1 MGESVTAYQG
11 SIWMTRS
18 VWPRNIS
25 DCEKG
30 GRGVMSDLQVKITT
44 DSNEIRE
51 AQRLRFEVFN
61 LEMNKG
67 LQTSYAR
74 GLDIDDFDPFCDH
87 LIVRDLK
94 SQEVVGT
101 YRLLLGSQAKKNVG
115 LYSEREFNLENIKK
129 LDGELLE
136 LGRSCARRDFRDKA
150 LIPLMWDAI
159 AQYVEKHRVRYLFGC
174 GSLYTTEASE
184 VGAYF
189 SMLKRKYYAA
199 EIYRVHPMSEFQ
211 FQGIADNLNV
221 AEDAALFLKLPSL
234 IKGYLRLGAV
244 VCGPPALDHEFGTAD
259 FLLLLDMHKL
269 RKEYL
274 FRVGHMGSRVCRAV
288 A

>member
-1 MGESVTAYQG
+1 MHSFRPQ
-11 SIWMTRS
+11 
-18 VWPRNIS
+18 NIS
-25 DCEKG
+25 YLERDR
-30 GRGVMSDLQVKITT
+30 RGVMSDLQVKITT
-44 DSNEIRE
+44 NPKEVRE

-67 LQTSYAR
+67 LQASYAS
-74 GLDIDDFDPFCDH
+74 GLDIDEFDPFCDH

-94 SQEVVGT
+94 SEEVVGT
-101 YRLLLGSQAKKNVG
+101 YRLLLGTRAARNIG
-115 LYSEREFNLENIKK
+115 FYSEREFNLQNIKK

-136 LGRSCARRDFRDKA
+136 LGRSCARKDFRDRA

-159 AQYVEKHRVRYLFGC
+159 AQYVKKHRVRYLFGC
-174 GSLYTTEASE
+174 GSVYTREASE
-184 VGAYF
+184 ARAYF

-199 EIYRVHPMSEFQ
+199 EMFRVHPVSEFQ
-211 FQGIADNLNV
+211 FQGIAENLKA
-221 AEDAALFLKLPSL
+221 AEDAALFLRLPSL

-244 VCGPPALDHEFGTAD
+244 VCGPPALDREFGTAD
-259 FLLLLDMHKL
+259 FLVLLDMHQL

-274 FRVGHMGSRVCRAV
+274 CRVGGNQASRVCDAV